1 MESNYNYSTLLS
13 IISNNLNQDDK
24 QFVDDNKDVIIE
36 RLTQMSGYLT
46 DFIKI
51 FSKNNVENAYKQL
64 TKKYKKI
71 LSKKEVKD
79 IIDSIQ
85 LKNLKGGEQDK
96 LNDIEMKMNDETMNV
111 CLNNLPLIF
120 IKFLDPKIFFFVIS
134 NLFEYLSELF
144 TFKINWFD
152 YTTELDWVYLLLFIL
167 ATVPLAGGFANLIII
182 FKALKDERF
191 YLAMITSITTLI
203 STIFT
208 LNAIDFGVLFKIFY
222 YLDNK
227 SYMREMKKIDGGDS
241 EYQNDL
247 NQVVT
252 FYNKDNSGD
261 DFGRIHSKVLKAY
274 LGDRD
279 INKKELQKLDATIS
293 NEEVMK
299 EIIDKNPEAMDDPE
313 KAKELVKAIQ
323 ENKDIAEAIKSG
335 DNEKALELLEETK
348 KKNKINIPVQGIN
361 SLKEKIEKSQY
372 LD

>member
-1 MESNYNYSTLLS
+1 
-13 IISNNLNQDDK
+13 
-24 QFVDDNKDVIIE
+24 
-36 RLTQMSGYLT
+36 
-46 DFIKI
+46 
-51 FSKNNVENAYKQL
+51 
-64 TKKYKKI
+64 
-71 LSKKEVKD
+71 
-79 IIDSIQ
+79 
-85 LKNLKGGEQDK
+85 
-96 LNDIEMKMNDETMNV
+96 
-111 CLNNLPLIF
+111 
-120 IKFLDPKIFFFVIS
+120 
-134 NLFEYLSELF
+134 
-144 TFKINWFD
+144 
-152 YTTELDWVYLLLFIL
+152 
-167 ATVPLAGGFANLIII
+167 
-182 FKALKDERF
+182 
-191 YLAMITSITTLI
+191 MITSITTLI

-227 SYMREMKKIDGGDS
+227 SYMREMKKIDGGDL

-252 FYNKDNSGD
+252 FYNKDNSDD

-335 DNEKALELLEETK
+335 DNDKALELLEETK

-361 SLKEKIEKSQY
+361 TLKEKIEKSQY